1 MKIRVTQCSVGTY
14 NILSN
19 EESLSFYM
27 SMYDDENKV
36 IEQDGVKA
44 QLHYSGDPDD
54 IYRFEDAMNNIE
66 EVFRYCLEY
75 SKRVWSSID
84 YESQCLLFYK
94 LYQENFELL
103 EKNTKEARDARIKKQ
118 IEELQRQL
126 THDCL
131 NDLSWEFKRWK
142 NNQIEQINKSI
153 ERLANGNLEL
163 KDDSE
168 TYKKNLTSI
177 EKYKNKIEYYNQL
190 PQYEN

>member
-1 MKIRVTQCSVGTY
+1 MKIRVTRCSVGKY
-14 NILSN
+14 NLLSN

-27 SMYDDENKV
+27 NIHDDENKV
-36 IEQDGVKA
+36 IEQDGIKA

-54 IYRFEDAMNNIE
+54 LYRFEDAMDNIE
-66 EVFRYCLEY
+66 EVFRYCLDY
-75 SKRVWSSID
+75 SKRVWSSTD
-84 YESQCLLFYK
+84 YEAQCLLFYK

-131 NDLSWEFKRWK
+131 SDLSWEFKRWK